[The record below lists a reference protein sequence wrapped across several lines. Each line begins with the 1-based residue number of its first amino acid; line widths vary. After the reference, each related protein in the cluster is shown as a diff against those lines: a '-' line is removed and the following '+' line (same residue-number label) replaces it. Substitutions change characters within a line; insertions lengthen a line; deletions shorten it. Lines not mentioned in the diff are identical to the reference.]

1 MKMSNWTKEE
11 IMAYADGQ
19 LDESSIKRIQD
30 AISSDPEAKDFY
42 ESMIFSD
49 DVIKD
54 TMQQLETSFKKNINS
69 KNQSHYEKQNEH
81 QRKPNKIKSAVRSI
95 SIKSIFIPA
104 LVGLSLFASI
114 GYFIGQ
120 NTQQQLLMRGGETE
134 EFDQYRNEIENF
146 LNLGSDGEKYVINE
160 NQQNEMS
167 FSIISTNFTPDICRK
182 VEFEN
187 LKYIQLFKACKRG
200 ETWSFQL
207 LE

>member
-1 MKMSNWTKEE
+1 MSNWTKEE

-30 AISSDPEAKDFY
+30 AISSDSEAKDFY

-54 TMQQLETSFKKNINS
+54 TMQQLENSFKVNIKNRVQ
-69 KNQSHYEKQNEH
+69 NQYEKQNEN
-81 QRKPNKIKSAVRSI
+81 QKKTNKISATVRSI

-104 LVGLSLFASI
+104 LIGLSLFASL

-146 LNLGSDGEKYVINE
+146 LNLGADGEKYVINE
-160 NQQNEMS
+160 NEENEMS

-187 LKYIQLFKACKRG
+187 IKYIQLFNACKTG

>member
-69 KNQSHYEKQNEH
+69 KIQSHMK
-81 QRKPNKIKSAVRSI
+81 NKMNIKENP
-95 SIKSIFIPA
+95 IK
-104 LVGLSLFASI
+104 
-114 GYFIGQ
+114 
-120 NTQQQLLMRGGETE
+120 
-134 EFDQYRNEIENF
+134 
-146 LNLGSDGEKYVINE
+146 
-160 NQQNEMS
+160 
-167 FSIISTNFTPDICRK
+167 
-182 VEFEN
+182 
-187 LKYIQLFKACKRG
+187 
-200 ETWSFQL
+200 
-207 LE
+207 

>member
-1 MKMSNWTKEE
+1 
-11 IMAYADGQ
+11 
-19 LDESSIKRIQD
+19 
-30 AISSDPEAKDFY
+30 
-42 ESMIFSD
+42 
-49 DVIKD
+49 
-54 TMQQLETSFKKNINS
+54 
-69 KNQSHYEKQNEH
+69 
-81 QRKPNKIKSAVRSI
+81 
-95 SIKSIFIPA
+95 
-104 LVGLSLFASI
+104 
-114 GYFIGQ
+114 
-120 NTQQQLLMRGGETE
+120 MRGGETE

-187 LKYIQLFKACKRG
+187 FKYIQLFKACKRG